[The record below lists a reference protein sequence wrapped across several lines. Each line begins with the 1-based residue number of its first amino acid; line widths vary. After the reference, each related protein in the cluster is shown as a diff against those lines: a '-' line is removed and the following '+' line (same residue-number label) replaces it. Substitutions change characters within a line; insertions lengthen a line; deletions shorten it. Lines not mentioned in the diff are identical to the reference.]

1 MDDKKLI
8 VKDAVTE
15 NELVSRFSE
24 FIGKDTFSS
33 LASCATIV
41 GLLVQLVKSI
51 TAIPPLAL
59 SFIFSAVVS
68 GLKLI
73 LSGDYTRQNIVLA
86 VINILPIAL
95 TASGGY
101 DVLKNISQWCKMKS
115 GCWAWSVAYNTHQ
128 NIIFNYTKLEFCITQ
143 GRS

>member
-1 MDDKKLI
+1 MSDKRFI

-24 FIGKDTFSS
+24 FIGRDTFSS

-41 GLLVQLVKSI
+41 GVLVQIAKSI
-51 TAIPPLAL
+51 TPIPPLAL
-59 SFIFSAVVS
+59 SFIFSVFIS
-68 GLKLI
+68 GLKLV
-73 LSGDYTRQNIVLA
+73 LSGDYTRENVLLA

-101 DVLKNISQWCKMKS
+101 DVLKNISQ
-115 GCWAWSVAYNTHQ
+115 
-128 NIIFNYTKLEFCITQ
+128 
-143 GRS
+143 

>member
-1 MDDKKLI
+1 MSDKKLI

-15 NELVSRFSE
+15 NELVSKFSE
-24 FIGKDTFSS
+24 FIEKDTFSS

-41 GLLVQLVKSI
+41 GVLVQIAKSI

-59 SFIFSAVVS
+59 SFVFSTFIS
-68 GLKLI
+68 GLKLV

-101 DVLKNISQWCKMKS
+101 DVLKNISQ
-115 GCWAWSVAYNTHQ
+115 
-128 NIIFNYTKLEFCITQ
+128 
-143 GRS
+143 

>member
-1 MDDKKLI
+1 MSDKRFI

-24 FIGKDTFSS
+24 FIGRDTFSS

-41 GLLVQLVKSI
+41 GLLVQLAKSI
-51 TAIPPLAL
+51 TPIPPLAL
-59 SFIFSAVVS
+59 SFIFSVFIS
-68 GLKLI
+68 GLKLV
-73 LSGDYTRQNIVLA
+73 LSGDYTRENVLLA

-101 DVLKNISQWCKMKS
+101 DVLKNISQ
-115 GCWAWSVAYNTHQ
+115 
-128 NIIFNYTKLEFCITQ
+128 
-143 GRS
+143 

>member
-1 MDDKKLI
+1 MKMSDKRFI

-24 FIGKDTFSS
+24 FIGRDTFSS

-41 GLLVQLVKSI
+41 GVLVQIAKSI
-51 TAIPPLAL
+51 TPIPPLAL
-59 SFIFSAVVS
+59 SFIFSVFVS
-68 GLKLI
+68 GLKLV
-73 LSGDYTRQNIVLA
+73 LSGDYTRENVLLA

-101 DVLKNISQWCKMKS
+101 DVLKNISQ
-115 GCWAWSVAYNTHQ
+115 
-128 NIIFNYTKLEFCITQ
+128 
-143 GRS
+143 

>member
-1 MDDKKLI
+1 MSDKRFI

-24 FIGKDTFSS
+24 FIGRDTFSS

-41 GLLVQLVKSI
+41 GLLVQLAKSI
-51 TAIPPLAL
+51 TPIPPLAL
-59 SFIFSAVVS
+59 SFIFSVFIS

-73 LSGDYTRQNIVLA
+73 LSGDYTRENVLLA
-86 VINILPIAL
+86 VINIIPIAL

-101 DVLKNISQWCKMKS
+101 DVLKNISQ
-115 GCWAWSVAYNTHQ
+115 
-128 NIIFNYTKLEFCITQ
+128 
-143 GRS
+143 

>member
-1 MDDKKLI
+1 MSDKRFI

-33 LASCATIV
+33 LASCAAIV
-41 GLLVQLVKSI
+41 GLLVQLAKSI
-51 TAIPPLAL
+51 TPIPPLAL
-59 SFIFSAVVS
+59 SFIFSVFIS
-68 GLKLI
+68 GLKLV
-73 LSGDYTRQNIVLA
+73 LSGDYTRENVLLA

-101 DVLKNISQWCKMKS
+101 DVLKNISQ
-115 GCWAWSVAYNTHQ
+115 
-128 NIIFNYTKLEFCITQ
+128 
-143 GRS
+143 

>member
-1 MDDKKLI
+1 MSDKRFI

-33 LASCATIV
+33 LASCAAIV
-41 GLLVQLVKSI
+41 GLLVQLAKSI
-51 TAIPPLAL
+51 TPIPPLAL
-59 SFIFSAVVS
+59 SFIFSTVVS
-68 GLKLI
+68 GLKLV
-73 LSGDYTRQNIVLA
+73 LSGDYTRQNILLA

-101 DVLKNISQWCKMKS
+101 DVLKNISQ
-115 GCWAWSVAYNTHQ
+115 
-128 NIIFNYTKLEFCITQ
+128 
-143 GRS
+143 

>member
-1 MDDKKLI
+1 MSDKRFI

-41 GLLVQLVKSI
+41 GLLVQLAKSI
-51 TAIPPLAL
+51 TPIPPLAL
-59 SFIFSAVVS
+59 SFIFSGFVS
-68 GLKLI
+68 GLKLV
-73 LSGDYTRQNIVLA
+73 LSGDYTRENVLLA

-101 DVLKNISQWCKMKS
+101 DVLKNIS
-115 GCWAWSVAYNTHQ
+115 G
-128 NIIFNYTKLEFCITQ
+128 
-143 GRS
+143 

>member
-8 VKDAVTE
+8 VKDVVTE
-15 NELVSRFSE
+15 NEIVSKFSE

-59 SFIFSAVVS
+59 SFIFSTVVS
-68 GLKLI
+68 GLKLV
-73 LSGDYTRQNIVLA
+73 LSGDYRRENIILA
-86 VINILPIAL
+86 VINVLPIAL

-101 DVLKNISQWCKMKS
+101 DVLTNISQ
-115 GCWAWSVAYNTHQ
+115 
-128 NIIFNYTKLEFCITQ
+128 
-143 GRS
+143 

>member
-1 MDDKKLI
+1 MSDKKFI
-8 VKDAVTE
+8 VKDVVTE

-41 GLLVQLVKSI
+41 GVLVQIAKSI

-59 SFIFSAVVS
+59 SFIFSTVVS
-68 GLKLI
+68 GLKLV
-73 LSGDYTRQNIVLA
+73 LSGDYTRENVLLA

-101 DVLKNISQWCKMKS
+101 DVLKNISQ
-115 GCWAWSVAYNTHQ
+115 
-128 NIIFNYTKLEFCITQ
+128 
-143 GRS
+143 

>member
-1 MDDKKLI
+1 MSDRRWI
-8 VKDAVTE
+8 VKDIVTE
-15 NELVSRFSE
+15 NEVVSKFSE

-41 GLLVQLVKSI
+41 GVLVQIVKSI
-51 TAIPPLAL
+51 TSIPPLAL
-59 SFIFSAVVS
+59 SFIFSVFIS

-73 LSGDYTRQNIVLA
+73 LSGDYTKDNIVLA

-101 DVLKNISQWCKMKS
+101 DVLKNISQ
-115 GCWAWSVAYNTHQ
+115 
-128 NIIFNYTKLEFCITQ
+128 
-143 GRS
+143 

>member
-1 MDDKKLI
+1 MSDRKWI
-8 VKDAVTE
+8 VKDIVTE
-15 NELVSRFSE
+15 NEVVSKFSE

-41 GLLVQLVKSI
+41 GVLVQIVKSI
-51 TAIPPLAL
+51 TPIPPLAL
-59 SFIFSAVVS
+59 SFIFSVFIS

-73 LSGDYTRQNIVLA
+73 LSGDYTRDNIVLA

-101 DVLKNISQWCKMKS
+101 DVIRNIS
-115 GCWAWSVAYNTHQ
+115 N
-128 NIIFNYTKLEFCITQ
+128 
-143 GRS
+143 

>member
-1 MDDKKLI
+1 MVVRKMSDKKLI
-8 VKDAVTE
+8 VKDVVTE
-15 NELVSRFSE
+15 NEFVSKFAE

-101 DVLKNISQWCKMKS
+101 DVLTNISQ
-115 GCWAWSVAYNTHQ
+115 
-128 NIIFNYTKLEFCITQ
+128 
-143 GRS
+143 

>member
-1 MDDKKLI
+1 MSDKRFI

-41 GLLVQLVKSI
+41 GLLVQLAKSI
-51 TAIPPLAL
+51 TPIPPLAL
-59 SFIFSAVVS
+59 SFIFSVFIS
-68 GLKLI
+68 GLKLV
-73 LSGDYTRQNIVLA
+73 LSGDYTRENVLLA
-86 VINILPIAL
+86 VINIIPIAL

-101 DVLKNISQWCKMKS
+101 DVLKNISQ
-115 GCWAWSVAYNTHQ
+115 
-128 NIIFNYTKLEFCITQ
+128 
-143 GRS
+143 

>member
-1 MDDKKLI
+1 MKMSDKKLI

-15 NELVSRFSE
+15 NEIVSRFSE
-24 FIGKDTFSS
+24 FIGKDSFSS

-41 GLLVQLVKSI
+41 GVLVQIAKSI
-51 TAIPPLAL
+51 TPIPPLAL
-59 SFIFSAVVS
+59 SFIFSLFIS

-101 DVLKNISQWCKMKS
+101 DVLKNIS
-115 GCWAWSVAYNTHQ
+115 T
-128 NIIFNYTKLEFCITQ
+128 
-143 GRS
+143 

>member
-1 MDDKKLI
+1 MSDDKKLI

-15 NELVSRFSE
+15 NEIVSKFSE
-24 FIGKDTFSS
+24 FIGKDSFSS

-41 GLLVQLVKSI
+41 GLLVQIAKSI

-59 SFIFSAVVS
+59 SFVFSVFVS

-73 LSGDYTRQNIVLA
+73 LSGDYTRENVLLA

-101 DVLKNISQWCKMKS
+101 DVLKNIS
-115 GCWAWSVAYNTHQ
+115 G
-128 NIIFNYTKLEFCITQ
+128 
-143 GRS
+143 

>member
-1 MDDKKLI
+1 MKMSDKKLI

-41 GLLVQLVKSI
+41 GVLVQIAKSI
-51 TAIPPLAL
+51 TPIPPLAL
-59 SFIFSAVVS
+59 SFIFSTVVS
-68 GLKLI
+68 GLKLV
-73 LSGDYTRQNIVLA
+73 LSGDYTRENVLLA
-86 VINILPIAL
+86 VINIIPIAL

-101 DVLKNISQWCKMKS
+101 DVLKNISQ
-115 GCWAWSVAYNTHQ
+115 
-128 NIIFNYTKLEFCITQ
+128 
-143 GRS
+143 

>member
-1 MDDKKLI
+1 MSDKKLI

-41 GLLVQLVKSI
+41 GVLVQIAKSI
-51 TAIPPLAL
+51 TPIPPLAL
-59 SFIFSAVVS
+59 SFIFSVFVS
-68 GLKLI
+68 GLKLV
-73 LSGDYTRQNIVLA
+73 LSGDYTRENVLLA

-101 DVLKNISQWCKMKS
+101 DVLKNISQ
-115 GCWAWSVAYNTHQ
+115 
-128 NIIFNYTKLEFCITQ
+128 
-143 GRS
+143 